1 MDLLIYNALNAVA
14 IILWRIDVTFIS
26 WGIMG
31 YQTQDWLLGDNNT
44 GAWYLFTQLIGNGGL
59 VNVGLWEIFLTLA
72 LMIAGLTR
80 LVRPFIQIRV
90 VDIGRVL
97 FYACATYILI
107 TQGLVLLQGAET
119 WRDEASGYIYTTMS
133 QSPALVL
140 KMPGE
145 PDPLS
150 ANSDPVDPPSDLD
163 GEPPIRG
170 WEAISTS
177 YFLVL
182 SLPSRGAWI
191 ETTAD
196 ISPPDTAMVAPFT
209 ESAGVIR

>member
-72 LMIAGLTR
+72 LMMAGLTR

-90 VDIGRVL
+90 VDIGR
-97 FYACATYILI
+97 I
-107 TQGLVLLQGAET
+107 GAGEGPAQP
-119 WRDEASGYIYTTMS
+119 RHMS
-133 QSPALVL
+133 VT
-140 KMPGE
+140 G
-145 PDPLS
+145 
-150 ANSDPVDPPSDLD
+150 
-163 GEPPIRG
+163 G
-170 WEAISTS
+170 
-177 YFLVL
+177 
-182 SLPSRGAWI
+182 
-191 ETTAD
+191 
-196 ISPPDTAMVAPFT
+196 
-209 ESAGVIR
+209 